1 MSEKF
6 WGSLESEIITNNT
19 IRNELYDQLEVK
31 RGLRN
36 ADGSGVLAG
45 LSQISSVIGTQK
57 TDNGL
62 EPVEG
67 KLKYRGI
74 EINDLIKQ
82 ISSDKYDCFERT
94 IFLLL
99 VGRLPND
106 AEYEQLKADIE
117 SQNTVPADLV
127 ESLIKAIPSANIMN
141 KLQTVVSGL
150 YTLDDDAES
159 NDPVANAQKAVSII
173 AKLPMIVAY
182 GYLAKYQESAKLVPA
197 PTGKTVAESFLT
209 MLRQGEAPN
218 DLEKDILDLCLCLH
232 AEHGGG
238 NNSTFTTYVV
248 TSSGSDVYCTLA
260 AAIASLKG
268 PLHGAANKMVMD
280 MMADLKANVSD
291 WSDMNELRDYL
302 AKIVRKEVGD
312 KSGKIYGLGHA
323 VYTMSDP
330 RAGILKEKAQELAE
344 SKGRLDEFNL
354 YLAIEEEGPKVFN
367 QVKGSDKVIAPNVD
381 FFSGFVYDCLGIPEE
396 VYTPMFAMARCAGWA
411 AHRIEE
417 ILSGKRVIRPGYKY
431 VGGM

>member
-1 MSEKF
+1 MSQGF
-6 WGSLESEIITNNT
+6 WGNLESEIIANNT
-19 IRNELYDQLEVK
+19 VKNELYEKFEVK

-45 LSQISSVIGTQK
+45 LSQISSVIGSKK
-57 TDNGL
+57 TDVGQ

-67 KLKYRGI
+67 KLSYRGI
-74 EINDLIKQ
+74 DINDLIQQ
-82 ISSDKYDCFERT
+82 ISSPAHDCFEKT
-94 IFLLL
+94 VFLLL

-106 AEYEQLKADIE
+106 AEYKAIKDTIE
-117 SQNTVPADLV
+117 AENTVPDDLV
-127 ESLIKAIPSANIMN
+127 VGLIKNLPSKNIMN

-159 NDPVANAQKAVSII
+159 SDPVANVEKAVAII

-182 GYLAKYQESAKLVPA
+182 GYLAQYQPNARFVPA
-197 PTGKTVAESFLT
+197 PKNKTVAESFLT
-209 MLRQGEAPN
+209 MLRQGDSSS
-218 DLEKDILDLCLCLH
+218 DLENDILDLCLCLH

-248 TSSGSDVYCTLA
+248 SSSGSDVYCTLA

-280 MMADLKANVSD
+280 MMADIKENVSD
-291 WSDMNELRDYL
+291 WSNLQELRAYL

-323 VYTMSDP
+323 VYTQSDP
-330 RAGILKEKAQELAE
+330 RAGILKKKARELAE
-344 SKGRLDEFNL
+344 AKGRLDEFNL
-354 YLAIEEEGPKVFN
+354 YCAIEEEGPGVFN
-367 QVKGSDKVIAPNVD
+367 EVKGSDKVIAPNVD

-396 VYTPMFAMARCAGWA
+396 VYTPMFAMARSAGWA

-417 ILSGKRVIRPGYKY
+417 MLSGKRVIRPGYKY
-431 VGGM
+431 VGGL